1 MEGQFYQLSPEVVME
16 CFDDGA
22 LILNLKD
29 LTLTELNT
37 TARDILMKSDG
48 NIGVVEVA
56 RQLAME
62 YEIDAES
69 ALKDVLDL
77 YQQLISQGVVEAS
90 QSLGRSE

>member
-1 MEGQFYQLSPEVVME
+1 MEGQFYQLSPNVVME

-37 TARDILMKSDG
+37 TARDILLKSDG
-48 NIGVVEVA
+48 NAGVDEVS

-62 YEIDAES
+62 YEIDADS
-69 ALKDVLDL
+69 ALQDVLAL
-77 YQQLISQGVVEAS
+77 YQQLINQGIMEVW
-90 QSLGRSE
+90 QSGNRKE